1 MLQCIPDILEY
12 AELKKVRQAIGDG
25 AFMDGKQTAGY
36 RAKRVKNNLQM
47 DKDSPGAAEAKSI
60 VLAALRRNRTFQ
72 DAALP
77 RTIRPPLISR
87 YGAGM
92 NYGWHVDDALM
103 AGDPKVRSD
112 LSITV
117 FLNDPNDYEGGELVI
132 SSPFGE
138 QEVKLPAGAAVVYP
152 SATLHQV
159 AAVTRGER
167 LAAVTW
173 ARSYVREA
181 ARREILADLLA
192 VQKKLAALAPDEA
205 ETDLAFKT
213 YSNLLRMWSD

>member
-1 MLQCIPDILEY
+1 MLLCIPDVLEY
-12 AELKKVRQAIGDG
+12 AELKTIRRAIDDGD
-25 AFMDGKQTAGY
+25 FKDGKLTAGY
-36 RAKRVKNNLQM
+36 RAKRVKNNLQL
-47 DKDSPGAAEAKSI
+47 DKNAPGAKEVKSI
-60 VLAALRRNRTFQ
+60 VLAGLKRNRAFQ

-77 RTIRPPLISR
+77 RTVRPPLISR
-87 YGAGM
+87 YREGM

-112 LSITV
+112 ISITV
-117 FLNDPNDYEGGELVI
+117 FLSDPGDYEGGELTV

-138 QEVKLPAGAAVVYP
+138 QEIKLPAGSAVVYP

-159 AAVTRGER
+159 APVTGGER

-173 ARSYVREA
+173 ARSYVRDA
-181 ARREILADLLA
+181 AQREMLADLLA
-192 VQKKLAALAPDEA
+192 VQKKMAAVAPNEA

>member
-1 MLQCIPDILEY
+1 MLLCISDVLDY
-12 AELKKVRQAIGDG
+12 AELKEIRRLIGG
-25 AFMDGKQTAGY
+25 GKFKDGKLTAGY
-36 RAKRVKNNLQM
+36 RAKLVKNNLQL
-47 DKDSPGAAEAKSI
+47 DKDAPGAKEVKSI
-60 VLAALRRNRTFQ
+60 VVAGLKRNRTFQ
-72 DAALP
+72 DTALP

-87 YGAGM
+87 YQEGM

-117 FLNDPNDYEGGELVI
+117 FLNDPADYDGGQLII

-159 AAVTRGER
+159 APVTEGER

-173 ARSYVREA
+173 ARSYVRDA
-181 ARREILADLLA
+181 AQREMLADLLA

-213 YSNLLRMWSD
+213 YSNLLRMWSE

>member
-1 MLQCIPDILEY
+1 MLLCLPDILEF
-12 AELKKVRQAIGDG
+12 AELKQIRHAIDDG
-25 AFMDGKQTAGY
+25 VFKDGRLTAGY

-47 DKDSPGAAEAKSI
+47 DKDTPGAQEAKAI
-60 VLAALRRNRTFQ
+60 VLAALKRNRSFQ
-72 DAALP
+72 ETAFP
-77 RTIRPPLISR
+77 RTIRPPIISR
-87 YGAGM
+87 YQTGM

-117 FLNDPNDYEGGELVI
+117 FLSDPGDYEGGELVI

-138 QEVKLPAGAAVVYP
+138 QEVKLPAGGAVVYP
-152 SATLHQV
+152 SETLHQV
-159 AAVTRGER
+159 APVTAGER

-173 ARSYVREA
+173 ARSYVRDA
-181 ARREILADLLA
+181 AQRELLADLLA
-192 VQKKLAALAPDEA
+192 VQKKLAAIAPDEF

-213 YSNLLRMWSD
+213 YSNLLRMWSE

>member
-1 MLQCIPDILEY
+1 MLLCIPDVLEY
-12 AELKKVRQAIGDG
+12 AELKTIRRAIGG
-25 AFMDGKQTAGY
+25 SNFKDGKLTAGY
-36 RAKRVKNNLQM
+36 RAKRVKNNLQL
-47 DKDSPGAAEAKSI
+47 DKNAPGAQEVKAI
-60 VLAALRRNRTFQ
+60 VLAGLKRNRAFQ

-87 YGAGM
+87 YVEDM

-103 AGDPKVRSD
+103 AGNPKVRSD
-112 LSITV
+112 ISITV
-117 FLNDPNDYEGGELVI
+117 FLNDPGDYEGGELIV

-138 QEVKLPAGAAVVYP
+138 QEIKLPAGAAVVYS

-159 AAVTRGER
+159 APVTAGER

-173 ARSYVREA
+173 ARSYVRDA
-181 ARREILADLLA
+181 AQREMLADILA
-192 VQKKLAALAPDEA
+192 VQKKMAAVAPDEA

-213 YSNLLRMWSD
+213 YSNLLRMWSE

>member
-1 MLQCIPDILEY
+1 MLHCIPDILEY
-12 AELKKVRQAIGDG
+12 AELKKIRDAIAGGD
-25 AFMDGKQTAGY
+25 FKDGKLTAGY

-47 DKDSPGAAEAKSI
+47 DRDSASAQEIKSM
-60 VLAALRRNRTFQ
+60 VMKGLKRNKTFQ
-72 DAALP
+72 EAALP

-87 YGAGM
+87 YSSGM

-103 AGDPKVRSD
+103 AGEPRVRSD

-117 FLNDPNDYEGGELVI
+117 FLSGPEDYQGGELVI

-159 AAVTRGER
+159 APVTDGER

-173 ARSYVREA
+173 ARSYVRDA
-181 ARREILADLLA
+181 TQREILADMLA
-192 VQKKLAALAPDEA
+192 IQKKLSAIAPDEP

-213 YSNLLRMWSD
+213 YSNLLRRWSD